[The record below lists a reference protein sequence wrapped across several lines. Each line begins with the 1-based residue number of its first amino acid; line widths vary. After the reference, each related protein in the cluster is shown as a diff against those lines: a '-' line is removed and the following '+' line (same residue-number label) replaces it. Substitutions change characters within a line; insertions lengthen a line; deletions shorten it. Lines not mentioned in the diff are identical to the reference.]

1 MYVDE
6 VIMKCYPNL
15 CDSEVL
21 SLSKH
26 TVMKRFANTLNLNP
40 HRNSIAFVAIS
51 ARLRSAVL
59 LV

>member
-6 VIMKCYPNL
+6 VIMKCYPKL
-15 CDSEVL
+15 CGSEVL

-26 TVMKRFANTLNLNP
+26 AVMKRFANTLNL
-40 HRNSIAFVAIS
+40 RRFNSIAFVAIS
-51 ARLRSAVL
+51 ARLRSDVL